1 MLDWLAVGKFALGF
15 FASEADIAVRQGLP
29 VGRFAPTI
37 FKEGLYGRPQRG
49 TVSVFNR
56 APHLSAAKIFV
67 NWLLSREGQT
77 VFQKTFAEDYSL
89 SMREDVSQDNIPPA
103 FRFTKGTKFFPAY
116 RPEYIDTKPAL
127 KVIEDAMRSVKKAEP
142 R

>member
-1 MLDWLAVGKFALGF
+1 MRFYRRHFACALIACAAP
-15 FASEADIAVRQGLP
+15 ASACETQPDISQLP
-29 VGRFAPTI
+29 GETA
-37 FKEGLYGRPQRG
+37 ED
-49 TVSVFNR
+49 
-56 APHLSAAKIFV
+56 AAK
-67 NWLLSREGQT
+67 R
-77 VFQKTFAEDYSL
+77 FQKTFAEDYSL